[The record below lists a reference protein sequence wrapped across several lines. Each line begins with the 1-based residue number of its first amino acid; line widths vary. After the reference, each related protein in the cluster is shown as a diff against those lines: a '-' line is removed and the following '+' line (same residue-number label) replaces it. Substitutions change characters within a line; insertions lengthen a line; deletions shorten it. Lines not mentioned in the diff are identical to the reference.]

1 MVNYTSAIKWWSVMG
16 RVSDAR
22 ERLIDAA
29 NELTAKLGYSAVTV
43 DAICEQAGVKKGSF
57 YHYFESKAALC
68 KAAIEEWWQTN
79 SRPTLDTA
87 FSASNPPLERLQL
100 YFDALHRKML
110 DRQKRGEKVMGCLLF
125 TVAMEGGGVDQEVV
139 EATQRV
145 LQRKRRYFDSAI
157 RDAEQ
162 AGLVHVSDVEAAVQ
176 AVYSLFEGATARARI
191 QNSPEPIVGLYEQV
205 LRLLGAEAPTERK
218 RA

>member
-1 MVNYTSAIKWWSVMG
+1 MG

-43 DAICEQAGVKKGSF
+43 DAICEHAGVKKGSF
-57 YHYFESKAALC
+57 YHYFDSKAALS
-68 KAAIEEWWQTN
+68 KAAIEEWWQSN
-79 SRPTLDTA
+79 SRPTLDKA
-87 FSASNPPLERLQL
+87 FSVTNPPLERIRL
-100 YFDALHRKML
+100 YFDALYQKML
-110 DRQKRGEKVMGCLLF
+110 DRQKRGEKVLGCLLF
-125 TVAMEGGGVDQEVV
+125 SVAMEGGGVDQEVV

-145 LQRKRRYFDSAI
+145 LARKRRYFDAAI
-157 RDAEQ
+157 REAEQ
-162 AGLVHVSDVEAAVQ
+162 AGLVHVTDVEAALQ

-191 QNSPEPIVGLYEQV
+191 QNSPEPIMGLYEQV
-205 LRLLGAEAPTERK
+205 LRLLGAESPAERR

>member
-1 MVNYTSAIKWWSVMG
+1 MG

-43 DAICEQAGVKKGSF
+43 DAICEHAGVKKGSF
-57 YHYFESKAALC
+57 YHYFESKAALS

-87 FSASNPPLERLQL
+87 FSASNLPLERLQL

-110 DRQKRGEKVMGCLLF
+110 DRQNRGEKVMGCLLF

-145 LQRKRRYFDSAI
+145 LARKRRYFDAAI
-157 RDAEQ
+157 REAEQ
-162 AGLVHVSDVEAAVQ
+162 AGLVHVTDVDAAVQ

-191 QNSPEPIVGLYEQV
+191 QNSPEPIMGLYEQV
-205 LRLLGAEAPTERK
+205 LRLLGAESPAERR

>member
-1 MVNYTSAIKWWSVMG
+1 MG

-22 ERLIDAA
+22 ERLINAA
-29 NELTAKLGYSAVTV
+29 NELTGKLGYNAVTV

-57 YHYFESKAALC
+57 YHYFDSKAALS

-87 FSASNPPLERLQL
+87 FSASNPPLERLRL

-110 DRQKRGEKVMGCLLF
+110 DRQRRGEKVLGCLLF
-125 TVAMEGGGVDQEVV
+125 SVAMEGGGVDPEVG

-145 LQRKRRYFDSAI
+145 LQRKRRYFDAAI
-157 RDAEQ
+157 REAEQ
-162 AGLVHVSDVEAAVQ
+162 AGLVHVTDVETAVQ

-191 QNSPEPIVGLYEQV
+191 QNSPEPIVGLYEQT
-205 LRLLGAEAPTERK
+205 LRLLGADSSAERR